1 MDMVEVDKVYQ
12 THLKKTEAL
21 LSQKLKEHDI
31 SKEDWIEYG
40 EKYVQQYGDNTNIKY
55 YHKGIHLLTT
65 YQKIIDS
72 KLIWSIE
79 YKKPQ

>member
-1 MDMVEVDKVYQ
+1 MDMVEVDKIYQ
-12 THLKKTEAL
+12 AHLKKTEAL

-40 EKYVQQYGDNTNIKY
+40 EKKTFEHDMINCIEYWYETIL
-55 YHKGIHLLTT
+55 LLTT
-65 YQKIIDS
+65 SQKIIDS